1 MCRERPQ
8 TAICCFERFG
18 RLKRLAIGLDA
29 FFHSFLRHE
38 SILRVGVHGVS
49 FTLYDSHSN

>member
-1 MCRERPQ
+1 MCRGRPQ

-49 FTLYDSHSN
+49 FILYDSHSN